1 MCHIVIKS
9 MCNRNGG
16 ACVKLCW
23 NCNGQINVKEN
34 VCPNCGCVLIKGN
47 DCKTDAEN
55 NKNMGIKNSN
65 DNDND
70 E

>member
-1 MCHIVIKS
+1 M
-9 MCNRNGG
+9 
-16 ACVKLCW
+16 KLCW
-23 NCNGQINVKEN
+23 NCNGQINEKEN

-47 DCKTDAEN
+47 DGKTDAEN

-65 DNDND
+65 ENDNDND